1 MTPRPPLVNESMIIS
16 LEGNIGAGKTT
27 FLKALAS
34 ACPEYEIV
42 LEPVDQWTA
51 KHGDRSI
58 LELLYEDKARWA
70 YTFQT
75 CVLQTIGAAVK
86 EAHTKNKKIIITE
99 RSALTSRYVFTQM
112 LKEGG
117 YISEI
122 EWALYLKLLEDYYM
136 PLNGHIYLATELD
149 VSADRI
155 KERGRPGE
163 TVSMDYLSNLE
174 IKHRSWLS
182 STDLP
187 VLTLTST
194 SLEENIALVKDFV
207 GKISGH

>member
-1 MTPRPPLVNESMIIS
+1 MIIS

-27 FLKALAS
+27 FLKALAA
-34 ACPEYEIV
+34 ACPDYEIV

-51 KHGDRSI
+51 EFGGRSI
-58 LELLYEDKARWA
+58 LQLLYEDKARWA

-86 EAHTKNKKIIITE
+86 EAQAKNKKIIITE

-117 YISEI
+117 FISEI
-122 EWALYLKLLEDYYM
+122 EWALYLKLFEDYYT
-136 PLNGHIYLATELD
+136 PLDGHIYLATDLD
-149 VSADRI
+149 ISAERI

-163 TVSMDYLSNLE
+163 TVSMEYLSDLE

-182 STDLP
+182 STTLP

-194 SLEENIALVKDFV
+194 SLEGNISLVKNFME
-207 GKISGH
+207 KFSGP

>member
-1 MTPRPPLVNESMIIS
+1 MIIS

-27 FLKALAS
+27 FLKALAL
-34 ACPEYEIV
+34 ACPDYEIV

-51 KHGDRSI
+51 KHGGRSI

-75 CVLQTIGAAVK
+75 CVLQTIGEAVK
-86 EAHTKNKKIIITE
+86 EACKKDKKIIITE

-112 LKEGG
+112 LREGG
-117 YISEI
+117 FISEI
-122 EWALYLKLLEDYYM
+122 EWALYIKLFEDYYT
-136 PLNGHIYLATELD
+136 PLDGHIYLDTDLD
-149 VSADRI
+149 VSAERI

-163 TVSMDYLSNLE
+163 IVSSEYLSDLH
-174 IKHRSWLS
+174 IKHRAWLS
-182 STDLP
+182 SSNLP

-194 SLEENIALVKDFV
+194 SIEANIDLVKDFV
-207 GKISGH
+207 KKM